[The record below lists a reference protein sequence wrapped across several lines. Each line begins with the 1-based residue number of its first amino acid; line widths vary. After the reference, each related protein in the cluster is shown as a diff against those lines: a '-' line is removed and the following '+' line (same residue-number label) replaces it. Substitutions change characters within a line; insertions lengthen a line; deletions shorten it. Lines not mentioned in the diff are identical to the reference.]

1 MSKQL
6 YALIDPCLLDM
17 AATTLSPAS
26 STLFTPARVLELIIP
41 AAQTQLNTTTNNDG
55 WINSSE

>member
-6 YALIDPCLLDM
+6 HALIDPRLHDT

-26 STLFTPARVLELIIP
+26 STLFTPARVLEPIIS
-41 AAQTQLNTTTNNDG
+41 AAQTRLKMVGSTQR
-55 WINSSE
+55 